1 MTKPSGPKKSGT
13 KTPALK
19 TGTKKAGQKKAGTKH
34 PRAALRRPTFVTHL
48 TTLAVAAA
56 GGAVFAALGVPL
68 GWLSGALFASA
79 FAAMSGVKLALNRW
93 LRDVVF
99 IVLGTSMGA
108 AVTPATLES
117 LPSWPV
123 SMLLLIASVPVMMFI
138 IVGYLE
144 RFAGWDRRSAF
155 FASAPGALSASI
167 IMAEA
172 AGADVR
178 RVVLGQVV
186 RVLALVA
193 FVPGAIVAS
202 GHAGGSL
209 PAPAESTD
217 LLQILLILCTGAAGG
232 LIFVAIRFPAGAM
245 VGAMLA
251 SAVLYGFGFVDQVL
265 PGWLLILGFVIMGA
279 NAGSRFEGT
288 SFATL
293 RTFLTPVIVIVVM
306 ASVVG
311 FVFAALATGITG
323 EPLPKMVLAF
333 MPGALEAMVIMA
345 FVLDVDPA
353 FVAAHHLARFLFIAF
368 SLPLVVRFLFRPQD
382 VPSDEDYAA
391 EDEVK
396 D

>member
-1 MTKPSGPKKSGT
+1 MTKKKRSRR
-13 KTPALK
+13 
-19 TGTKKAGQKKAGTKH
+19 QKLA
-34 PRAALRRPTFVTHL
+34 VHL
-48 TTLAVAAA
+48 ATLAVAFA
-56 GGAVFAALGVPL
+56 GGAVFALLGVPL

-79 FAAMSGVKLALNRW
+79 VAAMSGMKLALNRW
-93 LRDVVF
+93 LRDIVF

-108 AVTPATLES
+108 AVTPATLQS

-123 SMLLLIASVPVMMFI
+123 SMLLLIASVPVMMLI
-138 IVGYLE
+138 IVAYLE

-209 PAPAESTD
+209 PVAAQD
-217 LLQILLILCTGAAGG
+217 LDILEILLVLCTGAAGG
-232 LIFVAIRFPAGAM
+232 LFFVAIRFPAGAM

-265 PGWLLILGFVIMGA
+265 PGWLLILGFVVMGA

-293 RTFLTPVIVIVVM
+293 RTFLIPVLVIVVM

-311 FVFAALATGITG
+311 FVFAAIATGLTG
-323 EPLPKMVLAF
+323 EPLPKMILAF

-382 VPSDEDYAA
+382 LPADADYAA